1 MSKPD
6 LAAYPV
12 RMDRRGL
19 AAFITREFFPVSPR
33 SLERWPLT
41 WQHVNNK
48 AIGRTAEAAAVAA
61 SKLDEAPS
69 IRGGKRAA
77 ELSTATWKTRPGRSA
92 VRVLPS
98 AQARRETA

>member
-19 AAFITREFFPVSPR
+19 AAFITKEFFPVSPR
-33 SLERWPLT
+33 SLEKWPLT

-48 AIGRTAEAAAVAA
+48 AVGLTAEADAGRQA
-61 SKLDEAPS
+61 
-69 IRGGKRAA
+69 
-77 ELSTATWKTRPGRSA
+77 GRSTSHHCRS
-92 VRVLPS
+92 RVTKP
-98 AQARRETA
+98 AGYDPRWPK

>member
-1 MSKPD
+1 MSRPD

-19 AAFITREFFPVSPR
+19 AAFITQEFFPVSPR
-33 SLERWPLT
+33 SLERWPLA

-61 SKLDEAPS
+61 SKLDEAPP
-69 IRGGKRAA
+69 IRSGKC
-77 ELSTATWKTRPGRSA
+77 P
-92 VRVLPS
+92 